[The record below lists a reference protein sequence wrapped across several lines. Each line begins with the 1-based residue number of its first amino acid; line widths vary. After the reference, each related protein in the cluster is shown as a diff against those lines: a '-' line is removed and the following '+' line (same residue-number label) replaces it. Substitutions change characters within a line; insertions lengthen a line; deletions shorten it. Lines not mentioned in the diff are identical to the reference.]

1 MKIGIDIDG
10 VILDFDQALRVKQ
23 EIYDVLILGRNSIV
37 NEKETFFQAKYD
49 WSEDEKNDFIQKEFI
64 KTSKECDFKPGAVE
78 VINMLK
84 KDGHE
89 LIIIS
94 SRGDIIK
101 EMKDVAEERLNKK
114 GLKFDKYFW
123 IAKDKAK
130 ICKEQNIDI
139 MIDDYYKTC
148 KSTSENNIKTLYFRE
163 YPTYELEEN
172 EYLKEVH
179 NWGEIYRYIYE
190 IGGNNAGYTKKY

>member
-1 MKIGIDIDG
+1 MRIGIDIDG
-10 VILDFDQALRVKQ
+10 VILDFDQTLRVKQ
-23 EIYDVLILGRNSIV
+23 ELYDVLILKRNSIV
-37 NEKETFFQAKYD
+37 NEKETFFQAKYN
-49 WSEDEKNDFIQKEFI
+49 WSEEEQNDFIQKEFI
-64 KTSKECDFKPGAVE
+64 KTSKECAFKPGAVE

-94 SRGDIIK
+94 SRGGIIK
-101 EMKDVAEERLNKK
+101 EMKEVAERRLEEK
-114 GLKFDKYFW
+114 GLKFDKYFFVV
-123 IAKDKAK
+123 KDKAK
-130 ICKEQNIDI
+130 ICKEENIDI

-148 KSTSENNIKTLYFRE
+148 KSLVENKIMTLYFRE

-179 NWGEIYRYIYE
+179 NWGEIYRYICE
-190 IGGNNAGYTKKY
+190 ISK